1 MRIFPDSLLY
11 LNLVLQRNREEKSE
25 RLEKGTRIYGR
36 EKEGKGRAKGAG

>member
-36 EKEGKGRAKGAG
+36 EK